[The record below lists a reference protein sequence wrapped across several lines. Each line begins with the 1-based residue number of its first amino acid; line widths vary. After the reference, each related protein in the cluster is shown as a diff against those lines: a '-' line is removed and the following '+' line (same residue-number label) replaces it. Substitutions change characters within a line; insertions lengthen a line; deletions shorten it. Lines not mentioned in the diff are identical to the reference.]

1 MGRGAETTPV
11 SIRYVFTAAAPSPA
25 GHYSQA
31 TVHGSVVYVAGQL
44 PLDPVTREL
53 VPGGIEEQTTRTL
66 ANVRAVL
73 EMSGSDLAHVLKM
86 NVYVSD
92 ISLWGVVNATYAAI
106 MGESRPARAVIPTRE
121 LKPGCLIEIDCIA
134 ALRE

>member
-1 MGRGAETTPV
+1 MT
-11 SIRYVFTAAAPSPA
+11 IRYVLTADAPSPA

-31 TVHGSVVYVAGQL
+31 TVHNGVVYVAGQL
-44 PLDPVTREL
+44 PLDPATRAL
-53 VPGGIEEQTTRTL
+53 VAGGIEEQATRAL
-66 ANVRAVL
+66 LNVRAVL
-73 EMSGSDLAHVLKM
+73 EASGSDIAHVLKV

-92 ISLWGVVNATYAAI
+92 ISLWGAVNATYEKF

-134 ALRE
+134 AVRE

>member
-1 MGRGAETTPV
+1 MP
-11 SIRYVFTAAAPSPA
+11 IRHIRTSAAPTPA

-31 TVHGSVVYVAGQL
+31 TVHQGVVYVAGQL
-44 PLDPVTREL
+44 ALDPATREL
-53 VPGGIEEQTTRTL
+53 VPGGIEAQTERTL
-66 ANVRAVL
+66 ANVSAVL
-73 EMSGSDLAHVLKM
+73 EAAGSDLAHVLKM

-92 ISLWGVVNATYAAI
+92 ISLWGAVNATYTAF

-134 ALRE
+134 AVRE

>member
-1 MGRGAETTPV
+1 MT
-11 SIRYVFTAAAPSPA
+11 IRYVLTADAPSPA

-31 TVHGSVVYVAGQL
+31 TVHGRVVYVAGQL
-44 PLDPVTREL
+44 PFDPVTRAL
-53 VPGGIEEQTTRTL
+53 VPGGIEAQTARAL
-66 ANVRAVL
+66 ENVRAVL

-92 ISLWGVVNATYAAI
+92 ISLWGAVNATYASL

-134 ALRE
+134 AVRE

>member
-1 MGRGAETTPV
+1 M
-11 SIRYVFTAAAPSPA
+11 SIRYVLTAAAPSPA

-31 TVHGSVVYVAGQL
+31 TVHGGVVYVAGQL
-44 PLDPVTREL
+44 PLDPATREL

-73 EMSGSDLAHVLKM
+73 EMAGSDLAHVLKM

-92 ISLWGVVNATYAAI
+92 ISLWGAVNATYAGI

-121 LKPGCLIEIDCIA
+121 LKAGCLIEIDCIA

>member
-1 MGRGAETTPV
+1 MT
-11 SIRYVFTAAAPSPA
+11 IRYVLTADAPLPA

-31 TVHGSVVYVAGQL
+31 TVHAGVVHVAGQL
-44 PLDPVTREL
+44 PLDPATREL
-53 VPGGIEEQTTRTL
+53 VAGGIEEQTARTL

-73 EMSGSDLAHVLKM
+73 EAAGSDLAHVLKM

-92 ISLWGVVNATYAAI
+92 ISLWGAVNATYASI

-121 LKPGCLIEIDCIA
+121 LKPGCLIEIDCTA